1 MMTTRTILTI
11 VWVGEIRQ
19 GNMFDTKTRSKRWY
33 TVCLSQ
39 CTVCAGPIDMVHCV
53 PTTIC
58 AERQYVQHKN
68 ILDIVQTVPFTDYH
82 ICAGPRNMVNCVPFV
97 QKICMAICSAQTHPR
112 QGTQCTFHSVL
123 ITICAVPR
131 NMVHSAH
138 MCAICEEYSKAIF
151 SGNPD
156 IVHHQLSLTTFV
168 FFCLLQLHW
177 CKKKLYCTF
186 QYETVLYIWVG
197 CY

>member
-68 ILDIVQTVPFTDYH
+68 ILDKVQTVPFTYYH
-82 ICAGPRNMVNCVPFV
+82 ICWTKKYGQLC
-97 QKICMAICSAQTHPR
+97 AICAENMYGNMFSTNPSQTGYTVYFSQCTNYHMCCTKKY
-112 QGTQCTFHSVL
+112 GTQCTHVCHL
-123 ITICAVPR
+123 WRT
-131 NMVHSAH
+131 
-138 MCAICEEYSKAIF
+138 
-151 SGNPD
+151 
-156 IVHHQLSLTTFV
+156 
-168 FFCLLQLHW
+168 
-177 CKKKLYCTF
+177 
-186 QYETVLYIWVG
+186 
-197 CY
+197 